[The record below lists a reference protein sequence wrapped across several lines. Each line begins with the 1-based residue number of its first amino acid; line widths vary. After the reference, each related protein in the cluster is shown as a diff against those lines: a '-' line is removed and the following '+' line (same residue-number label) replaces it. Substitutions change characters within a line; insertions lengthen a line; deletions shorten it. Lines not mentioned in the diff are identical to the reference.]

1 MTVLG
6 IDSSSQRTGMC
17 LMSENGCEE
26 HILIDKSK
34 NKDSVSRT
42 KEMVYEILSNI
53 AYYNPDFV
61 YVEDTWQ
68 NINPKT
74 QKLLE
79 KIVGAIYGY
88 CVEHDIEC
96 VEILPGTWRKALGWK
111 TGKLSREE
119 LKKMSLKEA
128 AEKYGIITSS
138 DDLADSINI
147 AAAGLILRGGN

>member
-6 IDSSSQRTGMC
+6 IDSSSTKTGMC

-34 NKDSVSRT
+34 NKDSVSRI

-68 NINPKT
+68 NNNPKT

-88 CVEHDIEC
+88 CVEHNIEC
-96 VEILPGTWRKALGWK
+96 VEISPSTWRSVLRWK
-111 TGKLSREE
+111 KMSREE
-119 LKKMSLKEA
+119 YKKNSLKEA